1 MMRALALLVA
11 ALLLAACTDPRS
23 EEQRVRD
30 FLQEVETLAEG
41 RDYMSLVDLIAGDY
55 MDSRGNDKLK
65 AAAILRAFYL
75 RNREVHLYVRPG
87 EISFPSP
94 GFAKV
99 TVHVAMARRP
109 MLESEAARLPV
120 ANMHEVQLE
129 LLESGDSYEILRS
142 EWQRGN
148 ATNLVF

>member
-1 MMRALALLVA
+1 
-11 ALLLAACTDPRS
+11 RS
-23 EEQRVRD
+23 LSFFFSSRRRHTRFSRD
-30 FLQEVETLAEG
+30 WSSDVC
-41 RDYMSLVDLIAGDY
+41 SSDLIAGDY